1 MQTTRQRYSPARQT
15 RMVASR
21 LTRWAGAKPDVT
33 PSPAFPAEVNV
44 PEVPPVT
51 PQQPEIPPD
60 ISPEPE
66 LPPDVPPD
74 PEIPPGVPPDPEIPP
89 EIPPAARS
97 GRGPEG
103 LACA

>member
-33 PSPAFPAEVNV
+33 PSPQFPAEVPQV
-44 PEVPPVT
+44 PEVPPEVPPVT
-51 PQQPEIPPD
+51 PPQPEIPPD
-60 ISPEPE
+60 A
-66 LPPDVPPD
+66 PPS

-89 EIPPAARS
+89 AARS
-97 GRGPEG
+97 GRAPEA
-103 LACA
+103 LAGT